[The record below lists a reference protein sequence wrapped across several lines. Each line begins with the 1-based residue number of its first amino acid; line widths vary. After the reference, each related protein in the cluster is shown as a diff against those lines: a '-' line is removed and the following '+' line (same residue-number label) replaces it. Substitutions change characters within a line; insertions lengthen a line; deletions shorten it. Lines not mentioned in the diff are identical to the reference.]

1 MERFRA
7 AYRYFACPQRKG
19 GNKSTVDFKKK
30 EKGKLSSKKPV
41 KSDCLATNCCIL
53 GESTEKVNTEKDQS
67 AKSDEM
73 ELTSQRCIVDNDSL
87 LVNELG
93 LSDHG
98 QDSSSLSTARE
109 GSELEQKPAE
119 KQGDLTPSETSLKKE
134 LSQCNC
140 IGSLDGA
147 ESAGK
152 DCRSNLEMESSHQ
165 IVCNNLSATSC
176 NCKATEAPSDFID
189 DDDNLPSQELYYVFD
204 KFILTSGKVG
214 YGKQFVKLRGYC
226 MTIDSF

>member
-19 GNKSTVDFKKK
+19 GNKSTADFKKK
-30 EKGKLSSKKPV
+30 EKGKISNKKPG
-41 KSDCLATNCCIL
+41 KSDCMATNCCIL
-53 GESTEKVNTEKDQS
+53 PGESTEKVNTERDQS
-67 AKSDEM
+67 AKYNEM

-93 LSDHG
+93 LADHG
-98 QDSSSLSTARE
+98 QDSSSLSTAGE

-140 IGSLDGA
+140 TGSPDEA
-147 ESAGK
+147 ESAGI

-189 DDDNLPSQELYYVFD
+189 DDNLPSQELYYVFD

-214 YGKQFVKLRGYC
+214 YDKQFVKHRGYC